1 MKNRIR
7 TEPLRI
13 EWKGSVLG
21 VGLDRAIVKDDLIA
35 LARAIGRLAARRD
48 LAAVNADAAKA
59 ANRPKA
65 APSADASKEPQKTL
79 Q

>member
-1 MKNRIR
+1 MKTRIR
-7 TEPLRI
+7 TAEPLRI
-13 EWKGSVLG
+13 EWKGSVS
-21 VGLDRAIVKDDLIA
+21 GLDRAIVKDDLIA
-35 LARAIGRLAARRD
+35 LVRAIGRLAARRD